1 MLRYK
6 WRNSIWSMSE
16 WHPNCYKI
24 KIIFNELGHK
34 LLGRNSS
41 MKIIFMKDGMENNK
55 IRKVVEELFLSR

>member
-1 MLRYK
+1 
-6 WRNSIWSMSE
+6 MSE

>member
-1 MLRYK
+1 
-6 WRNSIWSMSE
+6 MSE

-24 KIIFNELGHK
+24 KIIFNELEQK

-55 IRKVVEELFLSR
+55 IRKIVEELFLSR